1 MTRRVDGDRTATRE
15 REASEPPAEPV
26 VGEPGRVPASA
37 PLTGE
42 PVTIVGGGI
51 GGLATAAELAA
62 SGADVTLLEAN
73 DRVGGAA
80 NLIEHDGYRFDT
92 GPSWYLMPG
101 AFERFFARFGAEP
114 SDFYDLTRLDP
125 NYRVFWKD
133 GDRAD
138 VRADHDY
145 MRELFESY
153 ESGAGEALD
162 DYLADAE
169 EAYELGVERFVYP
182 DRSRIRDMIDTDV
195 ARSGRALPM
204 LRTMDEHVQQY
215 VDHPKLR
222 QLLEYTLVFLGGSP
236 YNTPGLYSMLSHAD
250 LSLGVYY
257 PEGGMYAVVEGLRAL
272 AEQLGVQVHTNE
284 PVERI
289 RLAGHPGGRDE
300 ATPFGRR
307 YTVETSDRTLDA
319 TTVVSNANPVHAE
332 QDLLDPDLRR
342 HEPDYWDDRTLA
354 PSAFMLYLGVAGSV
368 EPLEH
373 HTLVLPTDWD
383 SHFEAIFD
391 EPRWPTDPAYYVS
404 VPSVTDD
411 TVAPADGSA
420 VVVLVPIAPTLDDTD
435 AARERYREQVL
446 DDLTTHTGVDLRDRI
461 VTEHTACVSEFADR
475 LGAPGGTA
483 LGLAHTLTQTGPL
496 RPGHR
501 GGAPGI
507 YFTGSYTTPGI
518 GVPMALLSGTQA
530 ADAVRTDAETDR
542 VLPASVTLPF

>member
-1 MTRRVDGDRTATRE
+1 MSRRVEETDTTGVTRD
-15 REASEPPAEPV
+15 EPPAEPV
-26 VGEPGRVPASA
+26 VGDPGRVPAS
-37 PLTGE
+37 PELTGQ
-42 PVTIVGGGI
+42 PTTVVGGGI
-51 GGLATAAELAA
+51 GGLAVAAELAA

-73 DRVGGAA
+73 ERVGGAA
-80 NLIEHDGYRFDT
+80 NLIESDGYRFDT

-101 AFERFFARFGAEP
+101 AFERFFARFGEDP
-114 SDFYDLTRLDP
+114 TDYYDLTRLDP

-138 VRADHDY
+138 VRADRAY

-153 ESGAGEALD
+153 ESGAGAALD
-162 DYLADAE
+162 DYLADAR

-182 DRSRIRDMIDTDV
+182 DRSRLRDMIDPAV
-195 ARSGRALPM
+195 ARSGRALPL
-204 LRTMDEHVQQY
+204 LRTMDDHVQRY
-215 VDHPKLR
+215 VSHPKLR

-250 LSLGVYY
+250 LNLGVFY
-257 PEGGMYAVVEGLRAL
+257 PDGGMYSVVEGLREL
-272 AEQLGVQVHTNE
+272 AETQGVTIHTGE

-289 RLAGHPGGRDE
+289 RLAGHPAGRDT
-300 ATPFGRR
+300 ATPFERR
-307 YTVETSDRTLDA
+307 YAVETADRRTPA
-319 TTVVSNANPVHAE
+319 TTVVANANPAHVE
-332 QDLLDPDLRR
+332 RDVLDPDLRR
-342 HEPDYWDDRTLA
+342 HDPDYWDDRTLA
-354 PSAFMLYLGVAGSV
+354 PSAFMLYLGVEGSV
-368 EPLEH
+368 DPLEH

-383 SHFEAIFD
+383 AHFEAIFD

-404 VPSVTDD
+404 VPSVTDE
-411 TVAPADGSA
+411 TVAPEGGET
-420 VVVLVPIAPTLDDTD
+420 VVVLVPVAPSLDDSPT
-435 AARERYREQVL
+435 ARARYREQVL
-446 DDLTTHTGVDLRDRI
+446 DDLADHTGVELRDRI

-501 GGAPGI
+501 GGAPGL

-530 ADAVRTDAETDR
+530 ADAVRTDADTDR
-542 VLPASVTLPF
+542 LLPASVTLPF